1 MSLWRDNRH
10 KQLLAR
16 PTFFLL
22 GLGGLKKEAGASP
35 FKA

>member
-1 MSLWRDNRH
+1 VTTTA

-22 GLGGLKKEAGASP
+22 GLGGLKKEAGAL
-35 FKA
+35 AI